1 MSDSDGLKNTS
12 TNQKRIFSLGR
23 DDDMG
28 FIKNRTRKLL
38 FGLIA
43 VTVLVSLCGCSRL
56 EKIEESTKSTKTIES
71 TDRIVLENTDFFSV
85 VNFYLNYIECSTLD
99 SQAAVRTY
107 IHYEQ
112 EWLKE
117 IALEQNDP
125 TTGCDF
131 LEVKKLNDKLWLIK
145 TFITSSYRPEGFI
158 CDNFVGIVDG
168 QLYVMVNLYN
178 IPPELKE
185 GLDLSEYHKEGMYE

>member
-1 MSDSDGLKNTS
+1 MSFLNV
-12 TNQKRIFSLGR
+12 
-23 DDDMG
+23 
-28 FIKNRTRKLL
+28 RTRKLL
-38 FGLIA
+38 AGLIA
-43 VTVLVSLCGCSRL
+43 VTVLMSLCACSWV
-56 EKIEESTKSTKTIES
+56 EETEETTKPSNATDSTES
-71 TDRIVLENTDFFSV
+71 ITYSNADFFSV